1 MRLRVKSE
9 AVRSP
14 TRGRT
19 ECGNHAAT
27 VSRLVIV
34 AAAEAANQVS
44 YAEGNGGGRVWAL
57 LYGCAEEVLSS
68 NGAFANNFHGIRRRL
83 LHLSVDILRCT
94 FRLFCLALELT
105 FYVTR
110 SSSQSLFHPAADVF
124 GITDNAIFVHERRPF
139 LRFRISTVGVEAGFP
154 FPARQHQRTL
164 RCRQFIEMPSGHRV
178 GRRRGGRPTA
188 RGAPAATERLARP

>member
-19 ECGNHAAT
+19 ECVNHAAT

-44 YAEGNGGGRVWAL
+44 YSKSNGGSCVWAL
-57 LYGCAEEVLSS
+57 LYGCAKEVLSPA
-68 NGAFANNFHGIRRRL
+68 GAFANSFHRIRRRL
-83 LHLSVDILRCT
+83 LHLSVDILRCP
-94 FRLFCLALELT
+94 FNLFCLALKLT
-105 FYVTR
+105 FYIAR

-124 GITDNAIFVHERRPF
+124 GITDNAIFVHERDPSEIR
-139 LRFRISTVGVEAGFP
+139 GF
-154 FPARQHQRTL
+154 QRLEWKPGSLSPREPKPTTATD
-164 RCRQFIEMPSGHRV
+164 FEMPSGHRA
-178 GRRRGGRPTA
+178 GCRRGGRPTA
-188 RGAPAATERLARP
+188 RGAPA